1 MCSAVNPVLH
11 MNEEERD
18 GGEAI
23 TVMSFQRGYLPLLL
37 LRAGRLLHQLHK
49 GLKKQ
54 VPEAQTLTAEHNA
67 VTGLSA
73 VGTATGHERNSR
85 GSILLW
91 L

>member
-1 MCSAVNPVLH
+1 MVGKQSLSCLSREDICLCCSSGQ
-11 MNEEERD
+11 E
-18 GGEAI
+18 
-23 TVMSFQRGYLPLLL
+23 
-37 LRAGRLLHQLHK
+37 RLLHQLHK

-54 VPEAQTLTAEHNA
+54 VAEAQTLTAEHNA